1 MINNVQILDRDDKD
15 DNNNNTT
22 MITTITKTTILT
34 SARGFRHVTVIY
46 TTMIAGYLLGSKVVG
61 CKNSYNL
68 EKSP

>member
-1 MINNVQILDRDDKD
+1 MCKYWTETTKTTTTTA
-15 DNNNNTT
+15 TT